1 VIAFAAL
8 AREPLTR
15 APEVVR
21 VLLGPFGL
29 QFLVLLCGGTLVFG
43 WTAFRDVVRIRR
55 TVPGWL
61 ITSASA
67 TLCYLLLSRAAPPIG
82 DLNTTRG
89 FSWAAAMIALLAF
102 AIASFICAFVE
113 PAAWMRW
120 LDRDPRAFAFGAIT
134 GIAGCFAAIAV
145 NHWRIAS
152 YWTLRVVERLLPLF
166 GQKFEVDAPALLIG
180 TPYCKIYLAG
190 ACSGLEGM
198 GIVAVF
204 LVAYLWFCRDDL
216 RFPAAFALVPFALIV
231 VWLFNAVRIAMM
243 IAIAPLVGDAM
254 TSVFHSMAG
263 WISLNLVALG
273 IVLLSRR
280 SALFTVDSSV
290 GVYLLPLFFLMA
302 IAFLTRFGTDGFD
315 LLYGLRV
322 LVVVIALIV
331 FRHELSQ
338 FDWKPSWWA
347 IAVGALVFAI
357 WIGIDLL
364 TGHVT
369 GDPAFGGA
377 LGRLSFGAAIMWL
390 MLRIVGAVIT
400 VPIAEELA
408 FRGYL
413 LRKMISSNF
422 RAVGFDRFTWPS
434 FLISSAI
441 FGALHGRWIAGIIA
455 GMLFALAAQRR
466 GRFSDA
472 VYAHATANAL
482 IAVLVLVTRNWSLW
496 T

>member
-21 VLLGPFGL
+21 VLLGPFGR

-43 WTAFRDVVRIRR
+43 WTAFRDVVRVRR
-55 TVPGWL
+55 VVPGWL

-67 TLCYLLLSRAAPPIG
+67 IVSYLLLSRAAPAIG
-82 DLNTTRG
+82 SMNTTYG
-89 FSWAAAMIALLAF
+89 LSWALAMIALLAL
-102 AIASFICAFVE
+102 AIASFIAAFVE

-120 LDRDPRAFAFGAIT
+120 LHRDPRAFAFGIVT
-134 GIAGCFAAIAV
+134 GVAGCFAAIAAD
-145 NHWRIAS
+145 HWRASS

-166 GQKFEVDAPALLIG
+166 GCKVEEDVPRLVIG
-180 TPYCKIYLAG
+180 TSQFKVYLAG
-190 ACSGLEGM
+190 GCSGLEGI

-216 RFPAAFALVPFALIV
+216 RFPAAFALVPVALTIV
-231 VWLFNAVRIAMM
+231 WFFNAVRIAVM
-243 IAIAPLVGDAM
+243 IAIAPLVGSAM

-331 FRHELSQ
+331 FRRELSE

-347 IAVGALVFAI
+347 VAIGTLVFAV
-357 WIGIDLL
+357 WIGIDFV
-364 TGHVT
+364 TGHAT

-377 LGRLSFGAAIMWL
+377 LGRLSFGAAMTWL
-390 MLRIVGAVIT
+390 LLRIVGAVIT

-422 RAVGFDRFTWPS
+422 RAVAFDRFTWPS
-434 FLISSAI
+434 FLISSVI

-482 IAVLVLVTRNWSLW
+482 IAALVLITKNWSLW